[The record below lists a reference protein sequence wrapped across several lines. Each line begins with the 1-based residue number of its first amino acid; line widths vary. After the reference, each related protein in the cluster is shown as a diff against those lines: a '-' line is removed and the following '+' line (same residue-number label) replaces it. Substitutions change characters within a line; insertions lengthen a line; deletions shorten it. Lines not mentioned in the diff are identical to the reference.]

1 MKTLQGTQIMKRR
14 FILGLLC
21 AAGLIAGPAAAQ
33 EKLRIGYINTT
44 SGPQAVIGKHM
55 QDGWTL
61 ALEMLG
67 NKIGGLE
74 TEMFYGD
81 DQAKPDVGVQLAERM
96 VKRDRVNFVAGIIW
110 SNVLLAVAP
119 VVTDADTFLVS
130 TNAGASPMAGKQCN
144 KNFIS
149 SSWQNDQTPEAMGKL
164 MQDDGVKNVYEIS
177 PNYQAGKDMLAGF
190 ERAYKGG
197 IKGQILFKMTQQ
209 DFQAE
214 LSQIRA
220 ARPDAVF
227 AFVPGAWGIG
237 FFKQFDAVGL
247 RKDIKLYTAF
257 SVDEV
262 TLPAMGDSAVGTY
275 VTGHWSHD
283 LDNPQN
289 KKFVEAFKKK
299 FNYDPSLFAA
309 QNFDGVNLI
318 DSGVKAVKGDL
329 KKRDAIM
336 AAMLKADY
344 PSVRGKYSYNTNHFP
359 IQNFYKM
366 EVVKEGGKA
375 QLKNRGAVFTNHK
388 DAYAKECK
396 MTS

>member
-1 MKTLQGTQIMKRR
+1 MKARTLLWIA
-14 FILGLLC
+14 C
-21 AAGLIAGPAAAQ
+21 AASFAALPAAAQ
-33 EKLRIGYINTT
+33 DNKLRLGFINTT

-61 ALEMLG
+61 GLEMLG

-110 SNVLLAVAP
+110 SNVLLAIAP
-119 VVTDADTFLVS
+119 VVTEANTFLVS
-130 TNAGASPMAGKQCN
+130 TNAGASPMAGKMCS
-144 KNFIS
+144 KDFFT

-164 MQDDGVKNVYEIS
+164 MQDAGVKNVYEIS
-177 PNYQAGKDMLAGF
+177 PNYQAGKDMLTGF
-190 ERAYKGG
+190 ERYYKGG
-197 IKGQILFKMTQQ
+197 IKGQILFKLTQQ

-220 ARPDAVF
+220 AKPDAVF

-237 FFKQFDAVGL
+237 FFKQFDAAGL
-247 RKDIKLYTAF
+247 RQQMKLYTAF

-262 TLPAMGDSAVGTY
+262 TLPAMGDTAVGTF
-275 VTGHWSHD
+275 VTGFWSHD
-283 LDNPQN
+283 LDFPQN

-309 QNFDGVNLI
+309 QSFDGVNLI

-329 KKRDAIM
+329 KNRDGIRSALM
-336 AAMLKADY
+336 KADY

-366 EVVKEGGKA
+366 EVVKDASGKVM
-375 QLKNRGAVFTNHK
+375 LKNRGAVFKDHK

-396 MTS
+396 MS